1 MLGWVDGDELGVK
14 DGARLGFVDGD
25 LVGTKEGNDEGS
37 LDGALLGWADGDE
50 VGAKDGTWLGF
61 VDGDLVGIP
70 VGSATG
76 LPFFD
81 FFGDFCD
88 FSFGIFFCTLEVA
101 FGCTFVDFT
110 FGSLAFK
117 PRL

>member
-1 MLGWVDGDELGVK
+1 M
-14 DGARLGFVDGD
+14 
-25 LVGTKEGNDEGS
+25 
-37 LDGALLGWADGDE
+37 LGWADGDTL
-50 VGAKDGTWLGF
+50 GAKDGTRLGT

-76 LPFFD
+76 LPFFA
-81 FFGDFCD
+81 FFGDY
-88 FSFGIFFCTLEVA
+88 SFGIFFCTLVDSDCTLVA
-101 FGCTFVDFT
+101 